1 MKESEESPLSQ
12 LLLWRVMRMRMRRF
26 QRGGHRA
33 GRTARGTAR
42 DVRRRAPAH
51 IPLGRRRRSAARS
64 RGTRSIQMGP
74 KARDVTSRRR
84 RRFANR
90 AGGGTD
96 AHAPTEAR
104 ATGALADAL
113 TAPMRRAGTPTEAI
127 AAIAGEGQATVRAR
141 AFWVRA
147 GASRTLVCL
156 TLGDVSDSD

>member
-1 MKESEESPLSQ
+1 MVSGA
-12 LLLWRVMRMRMRRF
+12 V
-26 QRGGHRA
+26 A
-33 GRTARGTAR
+33 
-42 DVRRRAPAH
+42 
-51 IPLGRRRRSAARS
+51 
-64 RGTRSIQMGP
+64 GTRSIQMGP

-84 RRFANR
+84 RRVSNR

-141 AFWVRA
+141 AFCVRA
-147 GASRTLVCL
+147 RRFGGRRSRELCVWLTRGVCFWIRKSTNHEL
-156 TLGDVSDSD
+156 